1 MKAMLYA
8 DRMDQAVSVLDEV
21 RIVEYGSNNHLSGS
35 QLRLYFR
42 TRALNATKTMVEL
55 HRDQKM
61 TVKLEDGRT
70 GSALLS
76 HSSMDSEG
84 NAVGVLRMLGALS

>member
-8 DRMDQAVSVLDEV
+8 DKMEQAVSVLDEV
-21 RIVEYGSNNHLSGS
+21 RIVEYGSANHGESG
-35 QLRLYFR
+35 QMRLYFK
-42 TRALNATKTMVEL
+42 TKALNATKTMVEL
-55 HRDQKM
+55 HRDMKM

-84 NAVGVLRMLGALS
+84 HAVGVLRILGALS

>member
-1 MKAMLYA
+1 MLY
-8 DRMDQAVSVLDEV
+8 DSRMDQAVSVLDDV
-21 RIVEYGSNNHLSGS
+21 RIVEFGSSNHPESS
-35 QLRLYFR
+35 QMRIYFK
-42 TRALNATKTMVEL
+42 TKALNATKTMVEL

-70 GSALLS
+70 ASALLA

-84 NAVGVLRMLGALS
+84 NAVGVLRLLGALS

>member
-8 DRMDQAVSVLDEV
+8 SQIEQAVSVLDDV
-21 RIVEYGSNNHLSGS
+21 RIVEYGSTNHADDS
-35 QLRLYFR
+35 QVCIFFK
-42 TRALNATKTMVEL
+42 TKALNATKTMVEL

-70 GSALLS
+70 ASVLLA
-76 HSSMDSEG
+76 HSSIDSEG
-84 NAVGVLRMLGALS
+84 QAVGVLRLLGALS

>member
-8 DRMDQAVSVLDEV
+8 EKMDKPVSILDDV
-21 RIVEYGSNNHLSGS
+21 RIVEYGSTNHAENS
-35 QLRLYFR
+35 QTRLFFK
-42 TRALNATKTMVEL
+42 TKALNATKTMVEL
-55 HRDQKM
+55 HRDRKM

-70 GSALLS
+70 GSALLA

-84 NAVGVLRMLGALS
+84 NAVGVLRLLGSLS

>member
-8 DRMDQAVSVLDEV
+8 AKMDQAVSVLDDV
-21 RIVEYGSNNHLSGS
+21 RIVEYASTNHADSS
-35 QLRLYFR
+35 QVRIFFK
-42 TRALNATKTMVEL
+42 TKALNATKTMVEL

-70 GSALLS
+70 ASALLA
-76 HSSMDSEG
+76 HSSLDNEG
-84 NAVGVLRMLGALS
+84 HAVGVLRVLGALN

>member
-8 DRMDQAVSVLDEV
+8 DKIDQAVSVLDDV
-21 RIVEYGSNNHLSGS
+21 RIVAYGSTNHPENS
-35 QLRLYFR
+35 QVRLFFK
-42 TRALNATKTMVEL
+42 TKALNATKTMVEL

-70 GSALLS
+70 GSVLLA
-76 HSSMDSEG
+76 HSSMDNEG

>member
-8 DRMDQAVSVLDEV
+8 DKMDQAVSVLDDV
-21 RIVEYGSNNHLSGS
+21 RIVEYGSSNHPENS
-35 QLRLYFR
+35 QVRLFFK
-42 TRALNATKTMVEL
+42 TKALNATKTMVEL

-70 GSALLS
+70 ANALLA

-84 NAVGVLRMLGALS
+84 NAVGVLRLLGALN

>member
-1 MKAMLYA
+1 
-8 DRMDQAVSVLDEV
+8 MDQAVSILDDV
-21 RIVEYGSNNHLSGS
+21 RIVEYGSSNHPENS
-35 QLRLYFR
+35 QKRIFFK
-42 TRALNATKTMVEL
+42 TKALNATKTMVEL

-70 GSALLS
+70 ASALLA

-84 NAVGVLRMLGALS
+84 QAVGVLRLLGPLS

>member
-1 MKAMLYA
+1 MKAMLYVSQVE
-8 DRMDQAVSVLDEV
+8 QAVSVLDDV
-21 RIVEYGSNNHLSGS
+21 RIVEYSSTNHADDS
-35 QLRLYFR
+35 QGRLFFK
-42 TRALNATKTMVEL
+42 TKALNATKMMVEM

-70 GSALLS
+70 GSVLLA
-76 HSSMDSEG
+76 HSSIDSEG